1 MVDSW
6 TRYAHAEPIKPKNAK
21 TVGSAISKFVGSLGY
36 VGAVEVCGD
45 NENVLV
51 SGMEFFKQVRAR
63 QGFSTTVTTNR
74 NYSKDRTSICERT
87 IQTVC
92 NLQKTLVMQ
101 LEESIKCKIPQ
112 GHAVLY
118 WTAMHSTWLYNR
130 YHTHSTTKITPY
142 QAVNGRPY
150 HNRIACFGQVTY
162 GLDPKGSK
170 YRPTWKKGIWL
181 GKDVS
186 DHGVLA
192 TAAGTITR
200 TRSIRRTALTWS
212 ADEILSLVIGP
223 WDTTGYTQSKV
234 KQKPVLALPPRP
246 FFDEEAEAVK
256 GLQDSDDER
265 EQAQQEVQSNAYEPT
280 TPDGEGP
287 RLEDVTERDDGR
299 VPVPSLPPLCAVP
312 VDPGMEAPQT
322 PEEMLMSGAG
332 GASPSSP
339 TMDVDSSG
347 HAASKHK
354 AETQDGT
361 VAKALKFDSDPVP
374 EPKVKA
380 AKMDVRRIGEV
391 EITHNDVIGLED
403 DWEFLPY
410 EDVDSED
417 ESINKRLEEDG
428 PPTVSPEKLAEL
440 DAQAALDEVAKLY
453 EMHVIAPEEIDVRTI
468 PSHKLVDTTI
478 ASDWRY
484 RESKWRRRCRI
495 VAREFKSDNTDE
507 NSFAPTTTFGA
518 VRILLVLSM
527 VFSLM
532 LTGIDVKD
540 AFLCVEQQ
548 EEMFVVIPQW
558 IRDLSPEDRFTV
570 WRLKR
575 CLPGQ
580 RNAALRWFEY
590 FSSLCQS
597 AGMESYKG
605 CPTIRLRLA
614 C

>member
-1 MVDSW
+1 MELDDGLILTCESPVKDLRASCRLLGISQAGSKGKMFERIKKSYVQGMRRAAIDMARAEYQREEHPAQPAHLAVRQPTHRDRSLHELTRLPYRDWCPFCVSTRARGDYHASHADPDLAAARDRPTIQVDFYFCENRDKSEGSLGVKPILLMVDSW
-6 TRYAHAEPIKPKNAK
+6 TRYAHAKPIKPKNAK

-74 NYSKDRTSICERT
+74 NYSKGRTSICERT
-87 IQTVC
+87 VQTVR
-92 NLQKTLVMQ
+92 NLQKTLVVQ

-118 WTAMHSTWLYNR
+118 WAAMHSTWLYNR
-130 YHTHSTTKITPY
+130 YLTHSTTKITPY

-170 YRPTWKKGIWL
+170 YPPTWKKGMWL
-181 GKDVS
+181 GKDGS
-186 DHGVLA
+186 DHDVLA

-287 RLEDVTERDDGR
+287 RLEDVTEQDDGR

-354 AETQDGT
+354 AETQRGT

-380 AKMDVRRIGEV
+380 AKMDVRRVGEV

-410 EDVDSED
+410 EDVDSEG
-417 ESINKRLEEDG
+417 EGINKRLEEDG

-453 EMHVIAPEEIDVRTI
+453 ECT
-468 PSHKLVDTTI
+468 
-478 ASDWRY
+478 
-484 RESKWRRRCRI
+484 
-495 VAREFKSDNTDE
+495 
-507 NSFAPTTTFGA
+507 
-518 VRILLVLSM
+518 
-527 VFSLM
+527 
-532 LTGIDVKD
+532 
-540 AFLCVEQQ
+540 
-548 EEMFVVIPQW
+548 
-558 IRDLSPEDRFTV
+558 
-570 WRLKR
+570 
-575 CLPGQ
+575 
-580 RNAALRWFEY
+580 
-590 FSSLCQS
+590 
-597 AGMESYKG
+597 
-605 CPTIRLRLA
+605 
-614 C
+614 

>member
-1 MVDSW
+1 
-6 TRYAHAEPIKPKNAK
+6 
-21 TVGSAISKFVGSLGY
+21 
-36 VGAVEVCGD
+36 
-45 NENVLV
+45 
-51 SGMEFFKQVRAR
+51 
-63 QGFSTTVTTNR
+63 
-74 NYSKDRTSICERT
+74 
-87 IQTVC
+87 
-92 NLQKTLVMQ
+92 MQ

-118 WTAMHSTWLYNR
+118 WAAMHSTWLYNR

-181 GKDVS
+181 GKDGS
-186 DHGVLA
+186 DHDVLA

-256 GLQDSDDER
+256 GLQDLDDER

-354 AETQDGT
+354 AETQGGR
-361 VAKALKFDSDPVP
+361 VAKAMKFDSDLVP

-380 AKMDVRRIGEV
+380 AKMDVRRVGEV
-391 EITHNDVIGLED
+391 DITHNDVIGLED

-417 ESINKRLEEDG
+417 EGINKRLEEDG

-453 EMHVIAPEEIDVRTI
+453 EMHVIAPEEFDVRTI

-484 RESKWRRRCRI
+484 R
-495 VAREFKSDNTDE
+495 
-507 NSFAPTTTFGA
+507 
-518 VRILLVLSM
+518 
-527 VFSLM
+527 
-532 LTGIDVKD
+532 
-540 AFLCVEQQ
+540 
-548 EEMFVVIPQW
+548 
-558 IRDLSPEDRFTV
+558 
-570 WRLKR
+570 
-575 CLPGQ
+575 
-580 RNAALRWFEY
+580 
-590 FSSLCQS
+590 
-597 AGMESYKG
+597 
-605 CPTIRLRLA
+605 
-614 C
+614 